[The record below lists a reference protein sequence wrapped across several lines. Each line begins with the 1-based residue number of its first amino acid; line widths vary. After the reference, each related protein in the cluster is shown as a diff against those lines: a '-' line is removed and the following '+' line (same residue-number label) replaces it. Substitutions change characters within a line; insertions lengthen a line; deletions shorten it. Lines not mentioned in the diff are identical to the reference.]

1 MYISVKKVTR
11 HKNVNLGDKTSQ
23 TSEKWHKIVNLGE
36 KNSQTGI
43 KSDKNINLSKKV
55 TRWYI

>member
-36 KNSQTGI
+36 VKSQT
-43 KSDKNINLSKKV
+43 SAKNRQKCKF
-55 TRWYI
+55 R